1 MNYLI
6 IVNSDEA
13 KAYAKPVLEA
23 LQSHDVRANF
33 YKLNGKMVEELSE
46 HSDFSSAFKMPSR
59 EELKRRELDVVI
71 FIGESFDRKLA
82 RRIKELDIPSCFLL
96 ITSSSDKGQKVFP
109 QASQIFDKIFID
121 VPIYH
126 ESGSGELVGL
136 YMSDVFRR
144 STFEN
149 DDGLLTIGMLVDDKK
164 NLKNFIDFSKSY
176 SKKYSECR
184 WVVGGK
190 ACTGDRNEYFKRQN
204 IIVQEDTFQLLKQSN
219 VVIVD
224 SQRKSMEAALL
235 NCPQVTVAG
244 KAGFLGST
252 KQWEPLINQVTEQNL
267 VKNISL
273 TKKDLIEAELDLILN
288 NHEYC
293 AEVLSGYQL
302 FKDRVGMQPVARN
315 IAQKITEWLEEK
327 VD

>member
-6 IVNSDEA
+6 IVNSEEA
-13 KAYAKPVLEA
+13 IAYAEPVLEA
-23 LQSHDVRANF
+23 IQRHDVRASF
-33 YKLNGKMVEELSE
+33 YKPIGKTLAEHSE
-46 HSDFSSAFKMPSR
+46 HSDFSTAFKTPSK
-59 EELKRRELDVVI
+59 EELKRRELDMVI
-71 FIGESFDRKLA
+71 FVGESFDRKLA
-82 RRIKELDIPSCFLL
+82 RRIKELDILNCFLL
-96 ITSSSDKGQKVFP
+96 ITASPDKGQKAFS
-109 QASQIFDKIFID
+109 QASQIFDQIFTD
-121 VPIYH
+121 VPIYP
-126 ESGSGELVGL
+126 ECENSEQVGL

-149 DDGLLTIGMLVDDKK
+149 EDELLTIGMLIDDKK

-176 SKKYSECR
+176 SKKHSECR
-184 WVVGGK
+184 WIVGGK
-190 ACTGDRNEYFKRQN
+190 AYTGDGNEYFKRQN
-204 IIVQEDTFQLLKQSN
+204 IIVQEDTFQLLKQAN
-219 VVIVD
+219 AVIVD
-224 SQRKSMEAALL
+224 NQRKSMEAALL

-244 KAGFLGST
+244 KAGFLVST
-252 KQWEPLINQVTEQNL
+252 KQWLPVINQVTKQNL
-267 VKNISL
+267 IKNILS
-273 TKKDLIEAELDLILN
+273 TKKDLIEDELDLILN